1 MLYLDSALESD
12 AREAQAMG
20 WVAGITTNPKLLAAA
35 DHRPHEQLAL
45 LLEAFT
51 SGPIFFQPAGVK
63 GAEPDIRRALEMGGR
78 RVVAKLPAEG
88 AMLTLA
94 KRLVAEGHRVA
105 ITAVYSPAQAV
116 VGAALGAEWVIP
128 YVDRAAR
135 LHPDRPVVPALK
147 AVLEALRSPTRIL
160 AASIKTPEQ
169 AVSALLAG
177 AGAVSAPLCVLQA
190 MCHDPLTEAAIQEF
204 AAAAG

>member
-1 MLYLDSALESD
+1 M
-12 AREAQAMG
+12 
-20 WVAGITTNPKLLAAA
+20 
-35 DHRPHEQLAL
+35 
-45 LLEAFT
+45 
-51 SGPIFFQPAGVK
+51 
-63 GAEPDIRRALEMGGR
+63 
-78 RVVAKLPAEG
+78 AKLPAEG

-135 LHPDRPVVPALK
+135 LRPDQPIVPALK
-147 AVLEALRSPTRIL
+147 AVLEALLSPTRIL

-169 AVSALLAG
+169 AVSALRSG
-177 AGAVSAPLCVLQA
+177 AGAVSAPLLVLQA
-190 MCHDPLTEAAIQEF
+190 MCHDPLTEASIQEF
-204 AAAAG
+204 AEAAG